1 MINSENLIQQ
11 EFIGL
16 DTSVIDS
23 SNLPLIGLNGTIIN
37 ETKSMFTLKTAKGIK
52 KIPKTNS
59 IWSFKINNKELKLE
73 GSKIQKRPHERI
85 GAKI

>member
-73 GSKIQKRPHERI
+73 GSKIQKRPLV
-85 GAKI
+85 